1 MRVSKKV
8 SAPFSS
14 LIAKTKSR
22 NYIKNQNQN
31 SHVNAKDR
39 WIDRPREADWET
51 ESERERKRA
60 RG

>member
-8 SAPFSS
+8 NAPFGS

-31 SHVNAKDR
+31 SHVNATDN

-51 ESERERKRA
+51 DKERKRA

>member
-8 SAPFSS
+8 SAPFGS

-22 NYIKNQNQN
+22 NYIKNQN
-31 SHVNAKDR
+31 SHVNATDR

-51 ESERERKRA
+51 DKERKRA